1 MASDDTKTVLS
12 ETDANAIRL
21 MLSKLGEHHVVEIF
35 QAVEGREA
43 IGDLVAEALDARNI
57 DF

>member
-21 MLSKLGEHHVVEIF
+21 MPSKLGEHYVVEIF
-35 QAVEGREA
+35 QAVGGQGA
-43 IGDLVAEALDARNI
+43 TGDLVAVALDARNI
-57 DF
+57 GF